1 MTTLRHRTTV
11 AALMLLAAGL
21 SACASDPTSPLA
33 PDVSL
38 DGDTITRA
46 PTIPWA
52 NVTAAPTIPWANV
65 TAAPT
70 IPWARIGTAVTPT
83 SY

>member
-1 MTTLRHRTTV
+1 MTMLRPRTTV

-33 PDVSL
+33 RDVSL
-38 DGDTITRA
+38 DSDTTKRV

-52 NVTAAPTIPWANV
+52 NVTAVPTIPWANV
-65 TAAPT
+65 SAVPT
-70 IPWARIGTAVTPT
+70 IPWAKVGTAVTPT